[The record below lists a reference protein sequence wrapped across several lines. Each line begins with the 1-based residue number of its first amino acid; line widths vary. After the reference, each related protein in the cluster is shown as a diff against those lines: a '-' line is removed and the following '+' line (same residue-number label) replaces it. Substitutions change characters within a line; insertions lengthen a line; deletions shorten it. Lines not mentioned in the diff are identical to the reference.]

1 MSVPTTGFLTVNTNQ
16 PPVDFQ
22 LPVADTF
29 SYSDGTQGTFTSA
42 ILGVDV
48 LLDQQGDVT
57 VVGQAGLVG
66 IEFGFNIL
74 VSRHSVFSSVL
85 IDSIDPALIPNAFSV
100 EETIDVDEELEPCL
114 YNFEVIDYDICCAV
128 EDSFF
133 WLFDGSVTLDSSRKW
148 GTLA

>member
-29 SYSDGTQGTFTSA
+29 SYADGTQGTFIGT

-48 LLDQQGDVT
+48 LLDQQGDVA

-66 IEFGFNIL
+66 IEFGFNVL
-74 VSRHSVFSSVL
+74 VSKNSVFSFAL
-85 IDSIDPALIPNAFSV
+85 IDSIDPPAVPEAFIA
-100 EETIDVDEELEPCL
+100 EEIVDVGEEIEPCL
-114 YNFEVIDYDICCAV
+114 NNFEVIDYDVCCEV

-133 WLFDGSVTLDSSRKW
+133 WLFDGSVILDGSRKW